1 MKNKKLIF
9 LISTFILLVLLVAFC
24 LQANSWILPQYSAAD
39 TALFLKIN
47 GLHNAFFDPVMY
59 AFSSKLF
66 WIPFYAALIWWM
78 WKRFGK
84 QVLWVLLFVALV
96 IASADRISSGLLK
109 NSVKR
114 LRPSH
119 ELAIASQVHL
129 SKAGAGGNYGF
140 VSSHAANCFS
150 LLLFLWMVLPEKD
163 RNLKI
168 VILSWA
174 ILVSYS
180 RMYNGVHYPLD
191 VFFGALIGI
200 LIGLTFG
207 QLYHYIFFKKKLH
220 PNP

>member
-9 LISTFILLVLLVAFC
+9 LISTFVLLVLLVAFC
-24 LQANSWILPQYSAAD
+24 LQSKSWIFPQYGAAD
-39 TALFLKIN
+39 TTLFLKIN
-47 GLHNAFFDPVMY
+47 GLHNSFFDPIMY
-59 AFSSKLF
+59 ALSSKFF

-96 IASADRISSGLLK
+96 ITSADRISSGLLK

-119 ELAIASQVHL
+119 EMAIAGQVHL

-150 LLLFLWMVLPEKD
+150 LLLFLWMVLPAKD

-168 VILSWA
+168 VILIWA
-174 ILVSYS
+174 ISVSYS
-180 RMYNGVHYPLD
+180 RIYNGVHYPLD
-191 VFFGALIGI
+191 VFFGGLIGT

-207 QLYHYIFFKKKLH
+207 QLYQLVF
-220 PNP
+220 PNQKI